1 MQDILNEIVKSASAQ
16 GAATVLEALGIS
28 AGEISQRKARGIYGK
43 WFADA
48 EKAGRIRPARV
59 DQGRNGTRHYRV
71 VEIQELRTADLVRA
85 ELQLKRQNLNTIT
98 R

>member
-43 WFADA
+43 WFSDA

-85 ELQLKRQNLNTIT
+85 ELQLKRQNLNAIT